1 MRSFKMKRIAIL
13 GSTGSIGQNSLEVIK
28 SFPDKFCAVGLS
40 TNSNIDILY
49 QQIKELHP
57 AFVCVRDKD
66 AAVKLESKSKS
77 KGIKFFVGE
86 AGLVE
91 MVQDKRIDKVVLA
104 ISGSAALPA
113 LLKAIENG
121 KDIALANK
129 EALVMAGPII
139 MKKAGRKKIKII
151 PVDSELSAIWQ
162 CLKNEDK
169 DKIRNIYLTASGGPF
184 RKIGKKDLKNISV
197 HDALKHPRWK
207 MGPKI
212 SVDSANLMNKGLE
225 VLETMYLFDIE
236 PQRIKILIHP
246 QSIIHSMVEFED
258 GVILAQLSITDM
270 RIPIQYALTYPQR
283 LANKLASVDFCELS
297 RLDFQEPDFR
307 RFPCLGLA
315 YQVAGEQGT
324 LPVVLNAANEVSVD
338 EFLKNRLGFVS
349 IPKVIERVLD
359 KHRNIIEPGLDDI
372 LEADNWARRE
382 AYKLINKLN

>member
-1 MRSFKMKRIAIL
+1 MKRIAIL

-77 KGIKFFVGE
+77 KGIKLFVGE

-197 HDALKHPRWK
+197 HDALKHPKWK

>member
-1 MRSFKMKRIAIL
+1 MKRIAIL
-13 GSTGSIGQNSLEVIK
+13 GSTGSIGRNSLEVIK

-77 KGIKFFVGE
+77 KGIKLFVGE